1 MLGTISYRED
11 SKMVSTSASVHVV
24 EETPRNGCHQSL
36 CPWGELQLPPT
47 PLEDSPTPADR
58 SDPSSYQI
66 TAFSLGPEICE
77 LLCMPL
83 RVMFLFPLVLW
94 GFLNYAL
101 LAFNTKCSGG
111 SCSWCWTPRL
121 GSPVWGSGLS
131 LFWKDFC
138 NCNYF
143 PTCESHTWRYRIDY
157 IVSSSLL
164 THLLVIPSLSP

>member
-121 GSPVWGSGLS
+121 GSLMQALNSHSCGRPSGG
-131 LFWKDFC
+131 
-138 NCNYF
+138 CNYPPVCRY
-143 PTCESHTWRYRIDY
+143 PTCWCG
-157 IVSSSLL
+157 V
-164 THLLVIPSLSP
+164 